1 MGKFCLY
8 TMWSPDKFE
17 NMGTDEE
24 WTAVTM
30 ASGDGLELVSPGL
43 EKGEL
48 HVNAARRQAQ
58 PI

>member
-1 MGKFCLY
+1 
-8 TMWSPDKFE
+8 MWSPDKFE